1 VDVLSPS
8 PGFITATNCEN
19 LGIALAM
26 LGGGREKK
34 EDAIDH
40 AVGLEFHKRIGDRVE
55 KGEPLVTIHYNSGA
69 KLAEAQNLIAN
80 SYEIGETA
88 PREMRPLIRRILGG

>member
-1 VDVLSPS
+1 
-8 PGFITATNCEN
+8 
-19 LGIALAM
+19 M

-40 AVGLEFHKRIGDRVE
+40 GVGLEFHKRIGDRVE

-69 KLAEAQNLIAN
+69 KLGRSAK
-80 SYEIGETA
+80 
-88 PREMRPLIRRILGG
+88 PHRRQFLYRRSSACAKSAR